1 MQYSHQNHQKSNQQQ
16 PNLSDPHLP
25 PKTAAKMIMIFDS
38 DDEEAVL
45 SKVDKITNNT
55 HAVPINN
62 DAAENLIDFNN
73 KTITALP
80 SIDQ

>member
-1 MQYSHQNHQKSNQQQ
+1 
-16 PNLSDPHLP
+16 
-25 PKTAAKMIMIFDS
+25 MIMIFDS